1 MGYQR
6 FSLLLSFRLVLVL
19 ANLVLLSYL
28 LSETGYFAS
37 MLLTSLILALQC
49 WEISAFVARTNQE
62 LSRFLDAV
70 RYADFSQKFDLDPLG
85 AKFPAL
91 GSTLN
96 AIMARYRDDR
106 SQQET
111 ELTHLKALIEQV
123 PIPVISLYSDDH
135 VVLWNN
141 AARRLLGH
149 ADLAHRSGLQQY
161 GDAFYQTVTTILPG
175 ERRLAK
181 LSLDDQELTL
191 AIAAS
196 EMTIKGRSEK
206 ILSLQNIQQ
215 ELDDT
220 QLDAWQQLVRVLTHE
235 ILNSI
240 TPVASLSKTSVELL
254 NDLTDRLA
262 TELDLSDELNDE
274 LSDIKEA
281 VETVARR
288 SDGLMNFVG
297 SYRKLTR
304 LPDPAREEIDIKTLF
319 GDVIRIIDAREDTSN
334 IQITTH
340 IVPDTLCLQA
350 DRAMMEQILINLL
363 QNAAQA
369 AVGANQ
375 LDVTLSA
382 RLNRRGHITIEV
394 KDNGPGIPTDLLSK
408 IFVPFFTTRRDG
420 SGVGL
425 ALSRQ
430 IMIAHG
436 GSIAA
441 TRAQGG
447 GAVISLIF

>member
-1 MGYQR
+1 MGYKR
-6 FSLLLSFRLVLVL
+6 FSLLLTFRLVLVL
-19 ANLVLLSYL
+19 ASLILLSYL
-28 LSETGYFAS
+28 VSETGYFAS
-37 MLLTSLILALQC
+37 MLLASTVIAFQC
-49 WEISAFVARTNQE
+49 WEISAYVARTNQE

-85 AKFPAL
+85 AKFPTL

-111 ELTHLKALIEQV
+111 ELSHLKALIEQV
-123 PIPVISLYSDDH
+123 PIPLISLYRDDQ

-141 AARRLLGH
+141 AARRLLGN
-149 ADLAHRSGLQQY
+149 ANLAHSSGLQQY
-161 GDAFYQTVTTILPG
+161 GDAFYQVVTAIQPG

-181 LSLDDQELTL
+181 LNLDDQELTL

-196 EMTIKGRSEK
+196 EITIQGRTEK
-206 ILSLQNIQQ
+206 IISLQNIQQ

-254 NDLTDRLA
+254 DDLTDRLA
-262 TELDLSDELNDE
+262 VELDLSDALNDE

-281 VETVARR
+281 IETVARR
-288 SDGLMNFVG
+288 SDGLMNFVS

-304 LPDPAREEIDIKTLF
+304 LPAPKHENFDIKTLF
-319 GDVIRIIDAREDTSN
+319 DDVLRIMNAHDDVANIRIITL
-334 IQITTH
+334 ITPT
-340 IVPDTLCLQA
+340 TLTLQA
-350 DRAMMEQILINLL
+350 DRAMIEQVLINLL
-363 QNAAQA
+363 QNASQA
-369 AVGANQ
+369 AVGSSQ
-375 LDVTLSA
+375 LEVNLSA

-394 KDNGPGIPTDLLSK
+394 KDNGPGIQADLLDK

-436 GSIAA
+436 GSISAA
-441 TRAQGG
+441 RVAGG
-447 GAVISLIF
+447 GATFSLIF

>member
-1 MGYQR
+1 MGYKR
-6 FSLLLSFRLVLVL
+6 FSLLLTFRLVLVL
-19 ANLVLLSYL
+19 ASLILLSYL

-37 MLLTSLILALQC
+37 MLLAGIVIAFQC

-70 RYADFSQKFDLDPLG
+70 RYADFNQRFDLDPLG
-85 AKFPAL
+85 SKFPAL

-106 SQQET
+106 SQQAT
-111 ELTHLKALIEQV
+111 ELTHLRALIEQV
-123 PIPVISLYSDDH
+123 PIPLLSLYSDDQ

-149 ADLAHRSGLQQY
+149 ANLAHRSGLQQY
-161 GDAFYQTVTTILPG
+161 GEAFYQIVTTIRPG

-196 EMTIKGRSEK
+196 ELTIKGRTEK
-206 ILSLQNIQQ
+206 IISLQNIQQ

-254 NDLTDRLA
+254 EDLTDRLGA
-262 TELDLSDELNDE
+262 ELDLSDDLNDE

-281 VETVARR
+281 IETVARR
-288 SDGLMNFVG
+288 SDGLMNFVS

-304 LPDPAREEIDIKTLF
+304 LPAPQHEFFDIKALF
-319 GDVIRIIDAREDTSN
+319 DDVLRIMNAHDDMTN
-334 IQITTH
+334 IQITTN
-340 IVPDTLCLQA
+340 ITPTSLTLQA
-350 DRAMMEQILINLL
+350 DRAMVEQVLINLL
-363 QNAAQA
+363 QNASQA
-369 AVGANQ
+369 AVGKRQ
-375 LDVTLSA
+375 LKVKLSA
-382 RLNRRGHITIEV
+382 RLNRRGNITLEV
-394 KDNGPGIPTDLLSK
+394 KDNGPGIPADLLSK
-408 IFVPFFTTRRDG
+408 IFVPFFTTRREG

-436 GSIAA
+436 GSISAA
-441 TRAQGG
+441 RIPGG
-447 GAVISLIF
+447 GAAFSLIF